1 MQQNLK
7 RKSQDGFSLMEMMIV
22 LVMLMIIL
30 SAVFSLLRGTIKT
43 SNTNYELTSAA
54 QGLRNAQEF
63 LNRDILTLG
72 DGAKNTTNIL
82 LPTEFVTNY
91 LTARS
96 PAEIDPANRGFVSS
110 SVVISDKN
118 VPANTM
124 IPGTNPSTSVLTATD
139 RISFLTEDRTFLPIQ
154 IAPEMVDANN
164 GSVIVPTVLT
174 ANFQAGEIYFISN
187 GVTGTFLT
195 ITSVNAGTGT
205 LLMQNGD
212 ALGLNQT
219 GTAGSLWTV
228 KNAEM
233 PMNLMRVQLINYFV
247 NAEQHL
253 VRRVFGVAGSGFVDS
268 VVSEHVVNLKFR
280 YMLRPDSE
288 NGILKQPLSDF
299 NLNDAASVRMI
310 EPFVEVE
317 TAYPLQDGNKHK
329 VNAVTQLAVRN
340 LQFTEAPVPQDRFGN
355 TD

>member
-1 MQQNLK
+1 MQQNLT

-63 LNRDILTLG
+63 LNRDLLTLG

-82 LPTEFVTNY
+82 LPTLFVTNY

-96 PAEIDPANRGFVSS
+96 TADVDPTNQGFISS
-110 SVVISDKN
+110 GVVISDSN
-118 VPANTM
+118 VPADKNV
-124 IPGTNPSTSVLTATD
+124 PGTNPATVVSAGTD
-139 RISFLTEDRTFLPIQ
+139 RISFLTEDKTFLPIQ
-154 IAPEMVDANN
+154 VEPDMVDANN
-164 GSVIVPTVLT
+164 GSIIVPNSLIS
-174 ANFQAGEIYFISN
+174 NFKVGEIYFISN
-187 GVTGTFLT
+187 GVSGTFGT
-195 ITSVNAGTGT
+195 ITSINAGTNT

-212 ALGLNQT
+212 AVGLNQT
-219 GTAGSLWTV
+219 GTAGSFWTV
-228 KNAEM
+228 RSADM
-233 PMNLMRVQLINYFV
+233 PMNIMRVQLINYFV
-247 NAEQHL
+247 NAERHL

-280 YMLRPDSE
+280 YMLRPNTE
-288 NGILKQPLSDF
+288 NGILNQPVNNFSLG
-299 NLNDAASVRMI
+299 DAASVRMV

-317 TAYPLQDGNKHK
+317 TAYPLADGNKQRL
-329 VNAVTQLAVRN
+329 NAVTQLAVRN

-355 TD
+355 TH